1 MLDPLFMKV
10 NLCYF
15 IATFLT
21 VHIPPY
27 HMLNHMFT
35 CWLKSS
41 SVWMMKWVHFFIVNY
56 EFLSRGL
63 HGSKNSCPNPKE
75 TRNVLHR
82 TDPDPSIIS
91 KARPGPVQIREMPN
105 RTRPGPVYYLK
116 AGPETAGKTQ
126 TRLDPIVTY
135 STLNCYYKSIN
146 LLRKIQLF
154 VLPNLR
160 SRSSVS

>member
-1 MLDPLFMKV
+1 MHLVK
-10 NLCYF
+10 NELC
-15 IATFLT
+15 
-21 VHIPPY
+21 
-27 HMLNHMFT
+27 
-35 CWLKSS
+35 
-41 SVWMMKWVHFFIVNY
+41 
-56 EFLSRGL
+56 SRGL

-91 KARPGPVQIREMPN
+91 KAGPGPVQIREMPN

-116 AGPETAGKTQ
+116 PGPETAGKTQ
-126 TRLDPIVTY
+126 TRLDPIVIY

-160 SRSSVS
+160 SRGSVVVSSPFLVTYLTGCDHALQSSDKKVIHVIPLVIPSPSLIHSLFQLQKST

>member
-1 MLDPLFMKV
+1 MTDTRPKRRRSDEQIAKKRDKV
-10 NLCYF
+10 
-15 IATFLT
+15 
-21 VHIPPY
+21 
-27 HMLNHMFT
+27 
-35 CWLKSS
+35 
-41 SVWMMKWVHFFIVNY
+41 
-56 EFLSRGL
+56 GL

-75 TRNVLHR
+75 TRNVLNR

-91 KARPGPVQIREMPN
+91 KAGPGPVQIREMPN
-105 RTRPGPVYYLK
+105 WTRPGPVYYLK
-116 AGPETAGKTQ
+116 AGPETDGKTQ

-160 SRSSVS
+160 SCGSVVSLPCNVNVT